1 MGEGMKN
8 LTYIGWNEILQRYIV
23 HEEKPTG
30 ATVSHRFKTKM
41 EADEFIIDDW
51 QNGGVE
57 EFIG

>member
-1 MGEGMKN
+1 MKN

-57 EFIG
+57 EFRG